1 MMKIGIISDTHS
13 YLNPR
18 IVEYLEGVDQIL
30 HAGDIGSQEI
40 LDQLALVAP
49 VTAIRGNT
57 DYKGTLSKLPE
68 QVITTLGNITFLIIH
83 DIGNINSF
91 CEKLNQGE
99 FHPLPG
105 VIVYGHT
112 HQAFYKKI
120 DGFIF
125 LNPGSATHSRDHRK
139 PSLSILELQDSE
151 IISNRLIEI

>member
-1 MMKIGIISDTHS
+1 MKIGIISDTHN

-18 IVEYLEGVDQIL
+18 IVQYLQGVDLIL

-40 LDQLALVAP
+40 MDRLALVAP
-49 VTAIRGNT
+49 VTAIRGNI
-57 DYKGTLSKLPE
+57 DYKGTVSMLPE
-68 QVITTLGNITFLIIH
+68 QIITTLGNVTFLMIH

-99 FHPLPG
+99 FHPLPE

-112 HQAFYKKI
+112 HQAFYKNI
-120 DGFIF
+120 NGFIF
-125 LNPGSATHSRDHRK
+125 LNPGSATNSRDHRK
-139 PSLSILELQDSE
+139 PSLSILELQGSE